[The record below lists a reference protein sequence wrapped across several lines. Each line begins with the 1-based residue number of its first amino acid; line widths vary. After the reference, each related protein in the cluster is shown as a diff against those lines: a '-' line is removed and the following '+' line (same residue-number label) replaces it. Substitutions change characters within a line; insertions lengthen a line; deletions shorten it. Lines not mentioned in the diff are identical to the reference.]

1 MSMTTDN
8 PAPIYRPPPSLA
20 PVFPHSTFIVM
31 DTPITQPPCPTPE
44 ADTLVDVGVRLLG
57 AIERLVATLHGIA
70 EAEYG
75 EWVEDE
81 S

>member
-1 MSMTTDN
+1 
-8 PAPIYRPPPSLA
+8 
-20 PVFPHSTFIVM
+20 M